1 MTKITITQWSVHN
14 HSFNVL
20 FSIRITTI
28 EEPKLFPVRLHN
40 RWYIRC
46 KWLWDICGDWGTGPW
61 KSCPHLL
68 QIGVQSLA
76 IGDHQNSKY
85 FFRQFKRLSSN
96 WEGKCTKSNCLP
108 RRSTTLQLGISEVS
122 DFKANCKSIA
132 QVKKN

>member
-85 FFRQFKRLSSN
+85 FSDNSSGSLQTGRENVLSLTVSR
-96 WEGKCTKSNCLP
+96 GDL
-108 RRSTTLQLGISEVS
+108 RRYSWGYLKLVTLRPIV
-122 DFKANCKSIA
+122 KA
-132 QVKKN
+132 